1 MSVVDMRID
10 IDNYSPR
17 FASTPRRSV
26 SLPSFPAI
34 SGRSRRRGSF
44 IYAQLPEEPL
54 RLSIL
59 KLDGSC
65 FDIQIMKTATV
76 AELRIA
82 VEDAFSYM
90 PRKGPGKISWPHVWS
105 HFCLTYDG
113 RKLVVETDYIRN
125 YGIRDGDQ
133 LQFIRHISNS
143 FSLKMK
149 KKRSSKHI
157 AASEPFELPPLSPD
171 IYEEI
176 RRDDSFC
183 DVENGFH
190 HIYDEIDNSLSKK
203 ETRLATFFHFNRW
216 LSSYS
221 RMSTMERSLKGYS
234 STTSAFSILGSFRKV
249 LELCNDKHYY
259 QKPRYN

>member
-10 IDNYSPR
+10 IDNYYPK
-17 FASTPRRSV
+17 FPGTPRRSV
-26 SLPSFPAI
+26 SLPSFAAI
-34 SGRSRRRGSF
+34 SGRSRKRGSF
-44 IYAQLPEEPL
+44 FYAMLPEEPL
-54 RLSIL
+54 KLSIL

-65 FDIQIMKTATV
+65 FDIQILKRATV
-76 AELRIA
+76 AELRLA

-113 RKLVVETDYIRN
+113 RMLVTETDHIRN

-143 FSLKMK
+143 FSLKKKK
-149 KKRSSKHI
+149 KKRSSKRV
-157 AASEPFELPPLSPD
+157 AASEHYDMSLSSPN

-176 RRDDSFC
+176 RKEDNFY
-183 DVENGFH
+183 DVENGMH
-190 HIYDEIDNSLSKK
+190 HSYEESLEKK
-203 ETRLATFFHFNRW
+203 ETRLATFFHFHRW
-216 LSSYS
+216 LSYS
-221 RMSTMERSLKGYS
+221 RMAAMETSLKGYS
-234 STTSAFSILGSFRKV
+234 NRSAFNILGSFRKV

-259 QKPRYN
+259 KKV